1 MTLSEVFRR
10 SRATVAIGLAIAS
23 PALAQT
29 SYVKGP
35 STGSTPYL
43 KATTPYVT
51 TVTSILTVDNTG
63 ANADDSING
72 YGMAGIPDGLG
83 AFDNNDGTFTVLMNH
98 EIGSGSGVSRA
109 HGSKGAFI
117 SKWVINKSDLSVVS
131 GSDLIK
137 NVYGWN
143 ATTQANDASPTTF
156 AFNRFCSA
164 DLAKPSAYF
173 NAASGLGTHERIF
186 IAGEEGG
193 GSGKLQ
199 GTVVT
204 GASAGN
210 SYTLGKFNLTTNG
223 SGLTGVGG
231 WENALANPFAQDKT
245 VVIGNND
252 GGTGIMNNALAV
264 YVGTKTNTG
273 SVVDMAGLTNGT
285 LSFVTVTGNP
295 VEIVNQTTRATNIT
309 NGTRFTLSATTS
321 TTFSRPDDGAWNPLN
336 PEEYWFVTTDRLDK
350 ASDGVGTD
358 VGQTRLWKLTFDDI
372 TDPSLGGKIDLVIDG
387 RSVNGEKVNMFDNMT
402 FNETTGRI
410 ILQEDVGNA
419 AHNGKMW
426 EYDPATD
433 VLTKILMHDPNR
445 FGDIGLAASVPFNV
459 DEETSGVIDV
469 TSIFVANATD
479 RGRISYYLTSD
490 QAHYTSGIT
499 TAQVEGGQLL
509 LIRTQAVPEI
519 DTAGLG
525 SVLAIMAGALG
536 LLERRRSKAE

>member
-1 MTLSEVFRR
+1 M
-10 SRATVAIGLAIAS
+10 AIAIAVTAASAS

-43 KATTPYVT
+43 KATNSIVKS
-51 TVTSILTVDNTG
+51 VTSIITVDNTG
-63 ANADDSING
+63 SNPDDSING

-98 EIGSGSGVSRA
+98 ELASNKGVARA
-109 HGSKGAFI
+109 HGSIGAFV
-117 SKWVINKSDLSVVS
+117 SKWVINKSDLRVVS
-131 GSDLIK
+131 GTDLIQK
-137 NVYGWN
+137 VYGWD
-143 ATTQANDASPTTF
+143 ATLQASASTDATF

-164 DLAKPSAYF
+164 DLAKQTAFY
-173 NAASGLGTHERIF
+173 NASSGLGTQEKIF
-186 IAGEEGG
+186 LNGEEGG
-193 GSGKLQ
+193 STGKLQ

-273 SVVDMAGLTNGT
+273 SVVDMAGLTNGS
-285 LSFVTVTGNP
+285 LSFVTVSGNP
-295 VEIVNQTTRATNIT
+295 LEIVNTTTRATNISS
-309 NGTRFTLSATTS
+309 GTRFTLSGTAS
-321 TTFSRPDDGAWNPLN
+321 TTFSRPEDGAWNPAN
-336 PEEYWFVTTDRLDK
+336 PSEYWFVTTDQLDK
-350 ASDGVGTD
+350 VSDGVGTD
-358 VGQTRLWKLTFDDI
+358 IGQTRLWKLTFDDI
-372 TDPSLGGKIDLVIDG
+372 TDPSKGGKIDLAIDG
-387 RSVNGEKVNMFDNMT
+387 RTVNGQKVNMFDNMT
-402 FNETTGRI
+402 FDEATGHI

-419 AHNGKMW
+419 VHNGKMW
-426 EYDPATD
+426 DYDPKTD
-433 VLTKILMHDPNR
+433 SLVQILMHDRSR
-445 FGDIGLAASVPFNV
+445 FGDVNLSATSPFNI

-469 TSIFVANATD
+469 TSIFVSDPLERLTHH
-479 RGRISYYLTSD
+479 YYLTSD
-490 QAHYTSGIT
+490 QAHYTTGIT

-509 LIRTQAVPEI
+509 LVETQVPEI
-519 DTAGLG
+519 DPAGLG
-525 SVLAIMAGALG
+525 SVLALVGGALG
-536 LLERRRSKAE
+536 LLERRRMKTV

>member
-1 MTLSEVFRR
+1 M
-10 SRATVAIGLAIAS
+10 
-23 PALAQT
+23 
-29 SYVKGP
+29 
-35 STGSTPYL
+35 
-43 KATTPYVT
+43 
-51 TVTSILTVDNTG
+51 
-63 ANADDSING
+63 
-72 YGMAGIPDGLG
+72 
-83 AFDNNDGTFTVLMNH
+83 
-98 EIGSGSGVSRA
+98 
-109 HGSKGAFI
+109 
-117 SKWVINKSDLSVVS
+117 
-131 GSDLIK
+131 
-137 NVYGWN
+137 
-143 ATTQANDASPTTF
+143 
-156 AFNRFCSA
+156 
-164 DLAKPSAYF
+164 
-173 NAASGLGTHERIF
+173 
-186 IAGEEGG
+186 
-193 GSGKLQ
+193 
-199 GTVVT
+199 VT

-321 TTFSRPDDGAWNPLN
+321 TTFSRPEDGAWNPLN